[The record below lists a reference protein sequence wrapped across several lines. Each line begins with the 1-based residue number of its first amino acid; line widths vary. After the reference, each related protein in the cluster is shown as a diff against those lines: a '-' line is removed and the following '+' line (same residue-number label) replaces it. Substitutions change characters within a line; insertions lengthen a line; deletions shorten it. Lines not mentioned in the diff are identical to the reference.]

1 MTSRAN
7 NLKKSLQAVLA
18 TLAFSAL
25 ATAPASANSRTVES
39 AYGPVEISGQP
50 GRVVT
55 LYEGALDA
63 ALAVDAN
70 TVGAVITRGGS
81 DVAGYIKAQA
91 GDIAIVGAPA
101 ETNIEAVIAAQPDL
115 ILAAPRIDKQQ
126 VELLSRIAP
135 VIASN
140 VPMLQPDSWEQ
151 ETRLFAKALGREDQ
165 AERVISQVK
174 DRIAEVAELVSAK
187 IPDGQRDATLVRW
200 MPQGPLVMAEGLF
213 SASLLKAVGFEL
225 TDNNLVKE
233 GRPHSEPLSLENLS
247 SMDQNWVFLATLN
260 EDGNKALE
268 AARNSPA
275 FSRLNAVQKDQ
286 AITVSGQLWTSASGP
301 LAALAILDDIE
312 TAVKTL
318 QP

>member
-81 DVAGYIKAQA
+81 DVAGYIRAQA

-165 AERVISQVK
+165 AERVIIQVK

-225 TDNNLVKE
+225 TDTTWSK
-233 GRPHSEPLSLENLS
+233 R
-247 SMDQNWVFLATLN
+247 
-260 EDGNKALE
+260 
-268 AARNSPA
+268 AAH
-275 FSRLNAVQKDQ
+275 
-286 AITVSGQLWTSASGP
+286 
-301 LAALAILDDIE
+301 
-312 TAVKTL
+312 TAN
-318 QP
+318 P

>member
-81 DVAGYIKAQA
+81 DVAGYIRAQA

-165 AERVISQVK
+165 AERVIIQVK

-260 EDGNKALE
+260 EGGNKALE

-286 AITVSGQLWTSASGP
+286 VITVSGQLWTSASGP